1 MEFVRWV
8 FRELKDRS
16 PLPNI
21 YTYTIMMNFCCSDV
35 GCDAGIRQAAVIL
48 GKIYRSGEK
57 PTVVIYSTYIHG
69 LCKVGNVEAALML
82 IRNLHYN
89 NQPLNT
95 HSFNDVIYGF
105 CKRGEVFEALQVL
118 EEMKSSGILPDVY
131 SYSILINAF
140 CRKGD
145 VMKCLD

>member
-57 PTVVIYSTYIHG
+57 PTVVTLVLIFVDFVK
-69 LCKVGNVEAALML
+69 LVML
-82 IRNLHYN
+82 RL
-89 NQPLNT
+89 L
-95 HSFNDVIYGF
+95 
-105 CKRGEVFEALQVL
+105 
-118 EEMKSSGILPDVY
+118 
-131 SYSILINAF
+131 
-140 CRKGD
+140 
-145 VMKCLD
+145 